1 MNQNTLF
8 YCRYITSNTTF
19 VPFFVWVCAGL
30 AGCRNVAVVSLLW
43 VLKFVED
50 LQINYDN
57 DKNRNNVF
65 VTEIIVDITLG
76 LDV

>member
-1 MNQNTLF
+1 
-8 YCRYITSNTTF
+8 
-19 VPFFVWVCAGL
+19 
-30 AGCRNVAVVSLLW
+30 VAVVSLLW

>member
-1 MNQNTLF
+1 M
-8 YCRYITSNTTF
+8 
-19 VPFFVWVCAGL
+19 
-30 AGCRNVAVVSLLW
+30 AVVSLLW